1 MRGLVLTIERRATAV
16 QRAGVRGLRN
26 RVDGPVHDDEGREA
40 ALEQGA
46 HVPTHKLCQHPRP
59 WSLSALHHFP
69 HPSCAQRPS
78 PVEPNS
84 PACSRGAT
92 QAVHGRIDLSN
103 SYLRF
108 TRGAQNV
115 LVTG

>member
-16 QRAGVRGLRN
+16 QRAGVRGLGN

-69 HPSCAQRPS
+69 HPSCAQRSS
-78 PVEPNS
+78 PVLNLNLIFP
-84 PACSRGAT
+84 PALE
-92 QAVHGRIDLSN
+92 GRPKQFMD
-103 SYLRF
+103 
-108 TRGAQNV
+108 V
-115 LVTG
+115 LT